1 MFSIWFMGAVY
12 LKTTSYTLWLCFR
25 ILSNIG
31 VGNWVHMYEE

>member
-1 MFSIWFMGAVY
+1 
-12 LKTTSYTLWLCFR
+12 LKTTSYTLWLYFR